1 MMMTAKIHHYLIM
14 FDRSAGKQ
22 VSIIDFVDS
31 KKAIEAYNKAE
42 EAHQDEPHM
51 DIVLLG
57 SDSVET
63 LQKTHANYFPQTKPD
78 DILNAFAGLDL
89 RFA

>member
-1 MMMTAKIHHYLIM
+1 MMMNEKIHHYLIM

-22 VSIIDFVDS
+22 ISIRDFADS

-63 LQKTHANYFPQTKPD
+63 LQKTHVNYFSETKVD
-78 DILNAFAGLDL
+78 DNLNAFVGLEF